1 MKTLSSAHIVFTWGI
16 LTLLLAATPAAAL
29 EIVYPADKTYVTRS
43 NYLIIKTRDPEITGI
58 TVSVNNVES
67 DFIDISAEV
76 YRETFDDIV
85 ILLPEWDP
93 GRNQVVVA
101 GFKGEGGSRRAARE
115 IASIYY
121 LADLSSYS
129 PQGYEPYVM
138 HNEEREALCA
148 PCHDM
153 NPAAVRLSADTQ
165 EENACGTCHKRMLDR
180 ESVHGP
186 AAVWACSTC
195 HDPGSVPNKYRLKA
209 EESELCNSCHV
220 DKMEDFKSRYFAH
233 GPVGAGL
240 CTVCHDPHAS
250 DHVSFLHGRPN
261 AVCLACHEGL
271 DKGTHVVRG
280 VGGKAHPLEG
290 PRNPLNESK
299 TFSCVSCHDPH
310 GGEAQY
316 LFVRGAKSTFS
327 LCQECHPK

>member
-1 MKTLSSAHIVFTWGI
+1 MKRLLSAHIVFSLVI
-16 LTLLLAATPAAAL
+16 LTQLLAATSAAAL

-43 NYLIIKTRDPEITGI
+43 NYLIIKTGDPEITGI

-76 YRETFDDIV
+76 YRETFNDIV
-85 ILLPEWDP
+85 ILLPQWDA

-101 GFKGEGGSRRAARE
+101 GYKGEGGSRRAARE
-115 IASIYY
+115 TASIYY
-121 LADLSSYS
+121 LADLSSYP

-138 HNEEREALCA
+138 HNSEREALCA

-153 NPAAVRLSADTQ
+153 NPGAAQLSADTQ
-165 EENACGTCHKRMLDR
+165 EENACGTCHKRMLNKD
-180 ESVHGP
+180 SVHGP
-186 AAVWACSTC
+186 AAVWACGSC
-195 HDPGSVPNKYRLKA
+195 HEANSVPNKYRLKA
-209 EESELCNSCHV
+209 EEAELCNACHV
-220 DKMEDFKSRYFAH
+220 DKMKDFKSRYFAH

-250 DHVSFLHGRPN
+250 DHPSFLHGKPN

-290 PRNPLNESK
+290 PRNPLDERK

-310 GGEAQY
+310 GGEAQF
-316 LFVRGAKSTFS
+316 LFVREVKSSFA